1 MKWLNDYRMRL
12 MFVGC
17 VAAIVF
23 GGGSARADFTFGE
36 PTNMGPTVNSA
47 YRENQPSISFDRLSL
62 YFGSDRPGTSGERDI
77 WVTTRAT
84 IDDDWGTPVN
94 LGPPVNSP
102 FFDSNPYISPDG
114 LEFYFISKSR
124 PGGFGYDDIWVSSR
138 EGKDD
143 VWGDPVNLGSSINT
157 WAADYGP
164 KLSAD
169 GLELYFNSTGHG
181 GFGGHDIF
189 VAKRATVT
197 DDWGA
202 PVNLGPVVNGPS
214 HDVHP
219 TISTDGLCLI
229 FSEHGSAGP
238 YRPGGFGGADIWIT
252 TKQTTERNP
261 EDYWNEPQ
269 NLGSTING
277 SSVDSTP
284 YISPDGSI
292 LYFSSSRPGGFG
304 DRDLW
309 QAPIIPIVDLN
320 GDGNIDTDDLL
331 IMIDNWGSSETLCD
345 IGPMPWG
352 DGVVDI
358 EDLTVFIEYWE
369 QENMPEVPEEE

>member
-1 MKWLNDYRMRL
+1 MKSKTSPKKFLIILLAFLTSIGN
-12 MFVGC
+12 
-17 VAAIVF
+17 AN
-23 GGGSARADFTFGE
+23 ADFTFGE
-36 PTNMGPTVNSA
+36 PTNMGATVNSA
-47 YRENQPSISFDRLSL
+47 YRENQPSISIDRLSL
-62 YFGSDRPGTSGERDI
+62 YFGSNRPGTSGERDI

-138 EGKDD
+138 VSSREGKDV
-143 VWGDPVNLGSSINT
+143 VWSDPVNIGSSINT

-181 GFGGHDIF
+181 GFGGNDIF
-189 VAKRATVT
+189 VVKRATVT

-202 PVNLGPVVNGPS
+202 PVNLGPVVNGPF

-238 YRPGGFGGADIWIT
+238 YRPGGFGGADIWMTIRPT
-252 TKQTTERNP
+252 P
-261 EDYWNEPQ
+261 EVDWGPPV
-269 NLGSTING
+269 NLGPTVNS
-277 SSVDSTP
+277 SSVDNTP

-309 QAPIIPIVDLN
+309 QVSIEPVVDFN
-320 GDGNIDTDDLL
+320 GDGIVDSADMC
-331 IMIDNWGSSETLCD
+331 IMVDHWGEDYSLCD
-345 IGPMPWG
+345 IGPTPFG
-352 DGVVDI
+352 DGIVDV
-358 EDLTVFIEYWE
+358 EDLIVLAEHLF
-369 QENMPEVPEEE
+369 EEFPPVE